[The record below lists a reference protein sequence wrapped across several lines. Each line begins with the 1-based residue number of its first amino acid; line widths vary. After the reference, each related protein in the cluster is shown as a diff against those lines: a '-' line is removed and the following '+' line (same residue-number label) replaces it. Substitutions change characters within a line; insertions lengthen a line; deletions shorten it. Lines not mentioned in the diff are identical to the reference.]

1 MSGVIDT
8 LVCPK
13 ISLSSTEPSWDS
25 LSDFDNALEMP
36 LHYLR
41 GPKERFLPGNVRIG
55 WSGNRFLVLAT
66 MTDEEVYTDSKA
78 DNDELWDLGDVFEI
92 FFRDHATDEY
102 FELHTSP
109 AGHRLLLRF
118 PGPQSILDLRDG
130 VGKLTDFM
138 FTGDMLTSQT
148 RKTADGWQVLAAVE
162 WPQSP
167 LEGRTALIS
176 LCRYDYTRG
185 QEEPIL
191 SSTSL
196 HEVVNYHI
204 QEDWTPV
211 VFAA

>member
-13 ISLSSTEPSWDS
+13 ITLSSGEPSWDS
-25 LSDFDNALEMP
+25 LSDFDSALELP

-41 GPKERFLPGNVRIG
+41 GPKEGFRPANVRIG

-66 MTDEEVYTDSKA
+66 MTDDEVYTDSQA
-78 DNDELWDLGDVFEI
+78 DNDELWALGDVFEI
-92 FFRDHATDEY
+92 FFRDQAGEEY

-109 AGHRLLLRF
+109 AGHRLLLKF
-118 PGPQSILDLRDG
+118 PGPNSIYDLRDG
-130 VGKLTDFM
+130 VGNLTDFM
-138 FTGDMLTSQT
+138 FTGDMLVSRI
-148 RKTADGWQVLAAVE
+148 RKTTDGWQVLASVD
-162 WPQSP
+162 WPQTP
-167 LEGRTALIS
+167 LEGRKALIS

-185 QEEPIL
+185 QEEPLL

-196 HEVVNYHI
+196 HEVVNYHR
-204 QEDWTPV
+204 QEDWMPV